1 MGHLLAFNDLLET
14 CLGNIYFEANLC
26 ACVLYTL
33 LYGVSV
39 QVYDV
44 DITLVRAAGIPATH
58 DHNIFCAIRLGDQTA
73 GVVFLAPMQIWST
86 LP

>member
-1 MGHLLAFNDLLET
+1 MGHLLAFIDLLET
-14 CLGNIYFEANLC
+14 CLWNIYFEVKLC

-33 LYGVSV
+33 LYCVCV
-39 QVYDV
+39 QVDDV
-44 DITLVRAAGIPATH
+44 HIILVIATGTQTTH
-58 DHNIFCAIRLGDQTA
+58 DHNIFGAIRLGDQTA